1 MAHSQIFLLH
11 PAHMFSKDP
20 GLVRRNECHA
30 HHLISSLRQWRK
42 KGRRQAQVESTGHK
56 NHRQNKRATVEKN
69 SARCSGGGRSPA
81 TPRPWPT
88 AVVPKGPQPRAFFS
102 ELLPAGVDNKHIAVM
117 NSSCFRA
124 CGHLPVDL
132 LANPWTASI
141 FGRKA
146 GCQLP

>member
-1 MAHSQIFLLH
+1 MSCTSFDQ
-11 PAHMFSKDP
+11 
-20 GLVRRNECHA
+20 LVEA
-30 HHLISSLRQWRK
+30 VAKK
-42 KGRRQAQVESTGHK
+42 KGCRQAQVESTGHK

-117 NSSCFRA
+117 NSSCLRA
-124 CGHLPVDL
+124 GGHLPHDL
-132 LANPWTASI
+132 LAILGPLQSSEEKLGASSLRC
-141 FGRKA
+141 GQR
-146 GCQLP
+146 LSSSSSH